1 MPRLAFSASCLQLR
15 ISNKLINYGW
25 LLTVTGGQARQ
36 DEFAEQALRQYLLGN
51 TIVLENLEL
60 FHAGIGR

>member
-1 MPRLAFSASCLQLR
+1 MAVCH
-15 ISNKLINYGW
+15 
-25 LLTVTGGQARQ
+25 TGGHARE